1 MLTWM
6 MEYWV
11 LCLIALLIGIVTG
24 WWIWA
29 RASRPAFDVDATP
42 TRVDTAPPR
51 PPLEPVRPVVEPAK
65 PVQFAAAEPIATAPP
80 PPPPAPAAAAPVA
93 PAPVAAAPVAA
104 APVAA
109 DTGGARPA
117 IAAAVGAPDNL
128 ELLKGIGPK
137 LASLLASL
145 GVTRFDQI
153 AAWTAREIA
162 EVDGYLGSFKGRIE
176 RDNWVDQAGLLARG
190 DKAAFEAKYGSLG
203 SEL

>member
-6 MEYWV
+6 MEYWF
-11 LCLIALLIGIVTG
+11 LCLIALLIGIATG

-29 RASRPAFDVDATP
+29 RAERPSLDYGT
-42 TRVDTAPPR
+42 TTQRVDTTPR
-51 PPLEPVRPVVEPAK
+51 PPLEPARPVVEPAK
-65 PVQFAAAEPIATAPP
+65 PVQFADPEPIVTAPP
-80 PPPPAPAAAAPVA
+80 
-93 PAPVAAAPVAA
+93 PAPVAAAPVTAL
-104 APVAA
+104 
-109 DTGGARPA
+109 GGPA

-128 ELLKGIGPK
+128 ELLKGVGPK

-162 EVDGYLGSFKGRIE
+162 EVDGYLGSFKGRID

-190 DKAAFEAKYGSLG
+190 DKAGFEAKYGSLG